1 MEMGPRMKLKFIS
14 FKEGFG
20 RIEINEDEENE

>member
-20 RIEINEDEENE
+20 KAEEEDEEERK